1 MPIKV
6 QALIQRS
13 LRTLSNSISNRS
25 PEVFQN
31 FRSSSNSLKPVDEE
45 IGDALEEKWYTLE
58 EQAQEQMHCATNAGQ
73 ESSQPNPF
81 RSLHKKEKEKD
92 FY

>member
-1 MPIKV
+1 MANI
-6 QALIQRS
+6 I
-13 LRTLSNSISNRS
+13 
-25 PEVFQN
+25 
-31 FRSSSNSLKPVDEE
+31 DE
-45 IGDALEEKWYTLE
+45 LE